1 MNNAIKINSDFLVV
15 LIHSIINSIFIVLGV
30 FMTDIVIIPSYLS
43 SIMGI
48 YTGISIITLPLFIIY
63 FST

>member
-43 SIMGI
+43 SIMGFD
-48 YTGISIITLPLFIIY
+48 S
-63 FST
+63 